1 MSKKRIF
8 LYTFIFLLL
17 ATTATVYFCNRSV
30 EKASNGKLY
39 ADTQTIPFNKV
50 GLLLGTSKY
59 ISGGR
64 LNPYYHFRI
73 NAAAGLVNARKIKY
87 LIISGDNS
95 RKDYN
100 EPGEMRRDL
109 IAAGI
114 DSSMIYLDY
123 AGFRTFDSMI
133 RLKEIFSQT
142 SVTVIS
148 QPFHNQ
154 RAIYIA
160 SKEGIN
166 AVGFNAKDLNGNLG
180 FKVQVREKLARVK
193 MFLDFWLGNKPK
205 YLGKK
210 ITLPS

>member
-1 MSKKRIF
+1 MSKKRI
-8 LYTFIFLLL
+8 LTYTFIFLLL
-17 ATTATVYFCNRSV
+17 ATVATIYFCNRSV
-30 EKASNGKLY
+30 EKTAEGKLY
-39 ADTQTIPFNKV
+39 SDTESIPFNKV

-64 LNPYYHFRI
+64 LNPYYAFRI
-73 NAAAGLVNARKIKY
+73 EAARKLIEAGKIKY

-100 EPGEMRRDL
+100 EPEQMRRDL
-109 IAAGI
+109 LAAGV
-114 DSSMIYLDY
+114 DSSIIYLDY
-123 AGFRTFDSMI
+123 AGFRTFDSMV
-133 RLKEIFSQT
+133 RLREIFSQT
-142 SVTVIS
+142 SATVIS

-160 SKEGIN
+160 SREGIN
-166 AVGFNAKDLNGNLG
+166 PIGFNARDLDGNLG

-193 MFLDFWLGNKPK
+193 MFMDFLFGNKPK

-210 ITLPS
+210 IGLPS

>member
-1 MSKKRIF
+1 MSKKRIAVYS
-8 LYTFIFLLL
+8 LIFLPL
-17 ATTATVYFCNRSV
+17 AITGVVYLCNRSV
-30 EKASNGKLY
+30 EKASRGKLY
-39 ADTQTIPFNKV
+39 SDTQTIPFNRV

-59 ISGGR
+59 LSKGR
-64 LNPYYHFRI
+64 INPYYRFRI
-73 NAAAGLVNARKIKY
+73 NAAAELIASGKIKY

-95 RKDYN
+95 RADYN
-100 EPGEMRRDL
+100 EPDQMRDDL
-109 IAAGI
+109 MAAGI
-114 DSSMIYLDY
+114 DSSIIYLDY

-142 SVTVIS
+142 SVTIIS

-160 SKEGIN
+160 SREGIN
-166 AVGFNAKDLNGNLG
+166 AIGFNAKDLGGNLG
-180 FKVQVREKLARVK
+180 FKVQAREKLARVK
-193 MFLDFWLGNKPK
+193 MFLDFWLGNQPK